1 MLVDLSSEGVFEVS
15 HLDAE
20 LVIDSVIDELGQVPL
35 LPVGELPLVKGSD
48 RVLDVWVVEGF
59 DVLRVD

>member
-1 MLVDLSSEGVFEVS
+1 MLVDLSSERVFEVS

-20 LVIDSVIDELGQVPL
+20 LVIDSIIDELGQVPL